1 MGDVKF
7 ARPSESQTKVTTTQR
22 EQEPDPCAK
31 AKRKDFCGG
40 YVQTCHADA
49 QAGKSTFTLE
59 AENGVRIV
67 ANSLQQCL
75 GYAGWMADFHGK
87 PKGVRVPQNGQV
99 APPPPPASSPKPKAP
114 LAPPKKSPVL
124 LAPPNRPQG
133 DRIQFPGK
141 RWVKELSCTRDHIC
155 TITVFEY
162 GRFQKPYTFPSRE
175 IADLFFRFRPKIR
188 QAKNETERNYLTK
201 LRNMKVLYHFD
212 KLEKKEL
219 NVEDYKKKY

>member
-7 ARPSESQTKVTTTQR
+7 ARPPESQTIVATAQS
-22 EQEPDPCAK
+22 EQVSDPCAK

-59 AENGVRIV
+59 AENGVCIV

-99 APPPPPASSPKPKAP
+99 APPPSPSNKPKESP
-114 LAPPKKSPVL
+114 APPKNSSVL
-124 LAPPNRPQG
+124 LAPPKRPQG
-133 DRIQFPGK
+133 DIIRFRGVRK
-141 RWVKELSCTRDHIC
+141 VEWLSCYRDSKTC
-155 TITVFEY
+155 TIKTFEN
-162 GRFQKPYTFPSRE
+162 GVSQKPYSFPSKK
-175 IADLFFRFRPKIR
+175 ITKLFFEYEPIILHE
-188 QAKNETERNYLTK
+188 KNEARRKRLIEERN
-201 LRNMKVLYHFD
+201 RKVLYEFD
-212 KLEKKEL
+212 KLGKRSFG
-219 NVEDYKKKY
+219 DAY